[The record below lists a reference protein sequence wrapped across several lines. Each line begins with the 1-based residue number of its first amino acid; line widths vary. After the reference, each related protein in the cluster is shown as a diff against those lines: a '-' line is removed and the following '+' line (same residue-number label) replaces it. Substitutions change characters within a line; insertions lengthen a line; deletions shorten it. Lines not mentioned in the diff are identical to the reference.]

1 MAERP
6 EKEPSLIAAEN
17 DAEDPPVEDETELS
31 SSWQLKMSTPM
42 LSVPHTS
49 YAKDT
54 VLLNFNENKINS
66 QTVYPVISMKVKGQ
80 SLTILV
86 DSGASSSHITRKAAN
101 KVGVIEKDSN
111 TSSLDLCVW

>member
-1 MAERP
+1 MVERP

-17 DAEDPPVEDETELS
+17 DEVHPTVEEETESS
-31 SSWQLKMSTPM
+31 SSWQLKMSTPT
-42 LSVPHTS
+42 LSVPHTP

-66 QTVYPVISMKVKGQ
+66 QTVYPIISMKIKGQ
-80 SLTILV
+80 SLTILI

-101 KVGVIEKDSN
+101 KVGVIEK
-111 TSSLDLCVW
+111 TRTILC